1 MTPLARRTHARRQRG
16 VILFIALIV
25 LVAMSLG
32 GLSLMRSVT
41 GGMLATD
48 NLRLQRGATISGD
61 VGIER
66 GRDIA
71 VTGGTRD
78 VANKGYYSSWT
89 GFDPRTH
96 DWDRNAVDV
105 GTDTAGNRVLVVV
118 HRMCKVANADISA
131 AGQQCIFATTGGGPS
146 SKLDGLYGQLPMQGG
161 AAPYYRVTAKVIGAK
176 NTVSY
181 VQAMLGTN

>member
-1 MTPLARRTHARRQRG
+1 MIARAPAPRRQRG
-16 VILFIALIV
+16 VTLFIALIV

-48 NLRLQRGATISGD
+48 NLRLQRGATVSGD
-61 VGIER
+61 LGIER
-66 GRDIA
+66 GREIA
-71 VTGGTRD
+71 ATGGTKD
-78 VANKGYYSSWT
+78 MPTKGYFSSWT

-96 DWDRNAVDV
+96 DWEKNAVDV

-118 HRMCKVANADISA
+118 HRMCKVADADMGA
-131 AGQQCIFATTGGGPS
+131 AGQQCIYASTGGGPS

-161 AAPYYRVTAKVIGAK
+161 AAPYYRVTAKVMGPK
-176 NTVSY
+176 NTLSY
-181 VQAMLGTN
+181 VQAMVGAS